1 MDSEDFLGSDDLV
14 DQLDQEVKRVSDL
27 FRFILKYKEQFQPSG
42 IEFSDLRQYLASDD
56 ASRID
61 WKNSAKSQDLFVKE
75 YEEEHDMDVFILVD
89 ASDSMFFGTADYIK
103 AEYAAIIAGALA
115 YASVDAG
122 ISVGFGLYAGDRALI
137 MPNGGQ
143 AQYRRILM
151 EATKHENYGGDFN
164 LETSL
169 KDVIERV
176 KDNTA
181 LFIVSD
187 FIGLEGEWKPPL
199 HIASTKFRHVM
210 CIMCR
215 DLRDYKLPD
224 AGMVRFESPD
234 GSEQQIANTDRF
246 REEFEETVAE
256 QEEDIKQ
263 KCIGSGASFIKI
275 DTRDEFSGR
284 FAEYFDEEN
293 NSW

>member
-1 MDSEDFLGSDDLV
+1 MKKEDFLGSDDLV
-14 DQLDQEVKRVSDL
+14 DKLDQEVKRVSDL

-89 ASDSMFFGTADYIK
+89 ASDSMFFGTAEYIK
-103 AEYAAIIAGALA
+103 AEYAAVIAGAIA
-115 YASVDAG
+115 YASIDAG
-122 ISVGFGLYAGDRALI
+122 INVGFGLYAGGRELI

-143 AQYRRILM
+143 AQYRRVLM
-151 EATKHENYGGDFN
+151 EATEHENYGGQFN
-164 LETSL
+164 LETAL
-169 KDVIERV
+169 KDVIGRV
-176 KDNTA
+176 KENTA
-181 LFIVSD
+181 VFVVSD
-187 FIGLEGEWKPPL
+187 FVDVAGEWKPPL
-199 HIASTKFRHVM
+199 HISSQKFRHVM

-234 GSEQQIANTDRF
+234 GSGQQTINTDGA
-246 REEFEETVAE
+246 REQFEETVAE
-256 QEEDIKQ
+256 QEDEIEQ

-284 FAEYFDEEN
+284 FAEYFEEAN
-293 NSW
+293 NEW